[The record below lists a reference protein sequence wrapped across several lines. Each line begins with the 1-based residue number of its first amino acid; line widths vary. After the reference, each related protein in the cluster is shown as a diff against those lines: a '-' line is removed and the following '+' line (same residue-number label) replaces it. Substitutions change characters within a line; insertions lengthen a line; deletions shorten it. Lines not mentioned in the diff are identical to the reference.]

1 MTNEEL
7 KELEIIVEKFDNIDI
22 NNLNSLRDL
31 KYSKIPSEKL
41 LKLVELA
48 KQNNKRAL
56 TILVKYYYPFIL
68 SIVFNY
74 NIEGIDLND
83 VAMAAVNGFIEGIK
97 KFKSGNVN
105 NSVYFYIIKNIN
117 KEISLNHTT
126 AKVGDNFDYIVF
138 LYLKYLNDLE
148 AGNTKELDCLEL
160 ASKFNIDIKGMRR
173 IIGLVNRKNYVD
185 TKITTEDVKI
195 GDDDYYETQDI
206 LTIINKYIPLNYQK
220 IFKMYY
226 GFGIEEPLTKRQIAK
241 IANIT
246 DVGVEHILEN
256 CLFILKRTSALNS
269 LREYYYKDYIKPHY
283 YLSKRSISQ
292 LKAPIKRLIYLK
304 KINGSITK

>member
-1 MTNEEL
+1 
-7 KELEIIVEKFDNIDI
+7 
-22 NNLNSLRDL
+22 
-31 KYSKIPSEKL
+31 
-41 LKLVELA
+41 
-48 KQNNKRAL
+48 
-56 TILVKYYYPFIL
+56 
-68 SIVFNY
+68 
-74 NIEGIDLND
+74 
-83 VAMAAVNGFIEGIK
+83 MAAVNGFIEGIK
-97 KFKSGNVN
+97 KFKSGNIN

-226 GFGIEEPLTKRQIAK
+226 GLGIEEPLTKKQIAK
-241 IANIT
+241 IVNIT

-256 CLFILKRTSALNS
+256 CLFILKSTSALNS